1 VDTAAAGTGTV
12 VTRAAAERAGE
23 PRPRA
28 AETTMDLGMIM
39 SALPWLKRIWKVLPP
54 PLRIPILLVV
64 AAVAVWYVIT
74 GREDLK
80 QQVQEQ
86 LAERGIIDERQPST
100 A

>member
-1 VDTAAAGTGTV
+1 M
-12 VTRAAAERAGE
+12 
-23 PRPRA
+23 
-28 AETTMDLGMIM
+28 MDLGMIM

-54 PLRIPILLVV
+54 PLRVPVLLVV

-74 GREDLK
+74 GREELK

-86 LAERGIIDERQPST
+86 LVERGIIDERQPST

>member
-1 VDTAAAGTGTV
+1 
-12 VTRAAAERAGE
+12 
-23 PRPRA
+23 
-28 AETTMDLGMIM
+28 MDLGMIM
-39 SALPWLKRIWKVLPP
+39 SAMPWLRRIWKVLPP

-64 AAVAVWYVIT
+64 AAVGVWYLIT

-86 LAERGIIDERQPST
+86 LAERGIIDERQPNT

>member
-1 VDTAAAGTGTV
+1 MRHPTAAEAM
-12 VTRAAAERAGE
+12 
-23 PRPRA
+23 
-28 AETTMDLGMIM
+28 MDLGMIM
-39 SALPWLKRIWKVLPP
+39 SALPWLKRLWKVLPP
-54 PLRIPILLVV
+54 PLRIPVLLVA
-64 AAVAVWYVIT
+64 AAVAVWFVIT

>member
-1 VDTAAAGTGTV
+1 
-12 VTRAAAERAGE
+12 
-23 PRPRA
+23 
-28 AETTMDLGMIM
+28 MDLGMIM
-39 SALPWLKRIWKVLPP
+39 SAMPWLRRIWKVLPP

-64 AAVAVWYVIT
+64 AAVGVWYLIT

-86 LAERGIIDERQPST
+86 LAERGIIDERQPDT

>member
-1 VDTAAAGTGTV
+1 
-12 VTRAAAERAGE
+12 
-23 PRPRA
+23 
-28 AETTMDLGMIM
+28 MDIGMIM
-39 SALPWLKRIWKVLPP
+39 SALPWAKRIWKVLPP
-54 PLRIPILLVV
+54 PLRIPVLLVV